1 MKKYT
6 IEVTYRLRTTVTAED
21 KEEAII
27 EALERADERVTRI
40 EPTVTIISEIPRPR
54 YLEPF

>member
-6 IEVTYRLRTTVTAED
+6 IEVTYRVRTTVSAED

-27 EALERADERVTRI
+27 DALERADERVTRI
-40 EPTVTIISEIPRPR
+40 EPIVTIISEP
-54 YLEPF
+54 